1 MVEWLFANWL
11 WVRIPLLSL
20 KLKIWYLFKPRSF
33 FTFRQTIEVRLT
45 LKLVRDM
52 IITYIS
58 ICWWEFVLNC
68 WSSFQIFLIKTIMTL
83 KKLLKNLLYLDR
95 IIAKNKVI
103 LISDRNLAKPW
114 QSWQNIDRL

>member
-58 ICWWEFVLNC
+58 IYWWEFVLNC
-68 WSSFQIFLIKTIMTL
+68 WSAFQIFLIKTIMTL
-83 KKLLKNLLYLDR
+83 KNC
-95 IIAKNKVI
+95 
-103 LISDRNLAKPW
+103 
-114 QSWQNIDRL
+114 